1 VLRISDA
8 VNLAFHAMMLLAA
21 NRDGRELSVQELSR
35 RLDVSDNHLSKVM
48 QRLAKAGIV
57 KSKRGPKGGFY
68 LARAPEEI
76 RLIDVYE
83 PIEGALPEE
92 TCLLSRPL
100 CDGECCLLGAL
111 LHSIQRQIREHL
123 TQTTLDD
130 VSKRLHC
137 DPSQ

>member
-1 VLRISDA
+1 MLKISDA

-21 NRDGRELSVQELSR
+21 DTTGRELSVQELSR

-68 LARAPEEI
+68 LALPPGDI
-76 RLIDVYE
+76 RLIDIYE

-92 TCLLSRPL
+92 TCLLKQPL
-100 CDGECCLLGAL
+100 CDGECCLLGSL
-111 LHSIQRQIREHL
+111 LHQMQRQIKTHL
-123 TQTTLDD
+123 TSTTLADITERMSCRPE
-130 VSKRLHC
+130 V
-137 DPSQ
+137 